1 LVVGSAD
8 YGRAGPVAEQNGDVP
23 AFVRK
28 IERARMN
35 LGAHE
40 QDALVHARFDK
51 GVRYLKPVE
60 KPRALL
66 PYV

>member
-1 LVVGSAD
+1 MA
-8 YGRAGPVAEQNGDVP
+8 APAP

-60 KPRALL
+60 KPCTLL
-66 PYV
+66 PNVQAWNAGNPEFFL